1 VQVQVEQSEQVDV
14 DVVTTTRREKEES
27 KMSGQVGDKFAV
39 AVPQGAPV
47 QQIIDQR
54 VAMRGMAP
62 GGEYKQEK
70 YCGWMTVV
78 VGVLCCPCV
87 CFCPFD
93 SREVYIEPGTGRRAV
108 LGN

>member
-1 VQVQVEQSEQVDV
+1 MDSTV
-14 DVVTTTRREKEES
+14 S
-27 KMSGQVGDKFAV
+27 KMNAQVGEKSYAV
-39 AVPQGAPV
+39 AVPQNLAP
-47 QQIIDQR
+47 QQQTMDPR
-54 VAMRGMAP
+54 VATRGLAP
-62 GGEYKQEK
+62 GGEYVREK